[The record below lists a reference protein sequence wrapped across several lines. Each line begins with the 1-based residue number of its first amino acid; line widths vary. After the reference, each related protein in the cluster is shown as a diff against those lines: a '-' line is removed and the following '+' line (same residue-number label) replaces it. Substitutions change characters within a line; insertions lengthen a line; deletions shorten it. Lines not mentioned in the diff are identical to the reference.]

1 VTDSPL
7 SIWRNE
13 QFRAYVASTSFTGFS
28 FSMQMLLINWL
39 LIGVLH
45 TSADQVGMAHAI
57 IGVPGFFIMLWG
69 GASADRVDP
78 RGLMV
83 RTYAVAALP
92 PLVLAAIHSGGAL
105 SYWAVT
111 LTALAMSTA
120 IAYAGPAH
128 AAVLNR
134 VSGSRVQEGVTA
146 TTALGFL
153 VQLLGLGLA
162 GQLDRIGIETVLFA
176 QCIAL
181 LFGCLMI
188 RRLRRF
194 APRPS
199 HHESVMSSLL
209 EGFQVVRS
217 DRLLVSLMS
226 LNITSMLFN
235 FGTFSIVFPF
245 IMTQTY
251 GGDAAFLGW
260 MLVLFFFGGAV
271 SNFIML
277 PFMPL
282 AQPGRLFLGMQ
293 LTRALIFV
301 LFWIQPPL
309 WALVLATF
317 LWGLNMGVTTTTSR
331 AIVQE
336 SSQAAFRARTL
347 AVFNACSFGVQPFG
361 ALLLGWVISAVGP
374 LDAML
379 PGMLISAGI
388 CVVGIAATPV
398 WAYRSPAQS
407 TSEPSSGATH

>member
-1 VTDSPL
+1 
-7 SIWRNE
+7 
-13 QFRAYVASTSFTGFS
+13 
-28 FSMQMLLINWL
+28 MQMLLINWL

-45 TSADQVGMAHAI
+45 TSADQVGIAHAI

-69 GASADRVDP
+69 GARADRVDA
-78 RGLMV
+78 RALMI
-83 RTYAVAALP
+83 RTYALAALP
-92 PLVLAAIHSGGAL
+92 PLVLAAIHAGGAL

-111 LTALAMSTA
+111 LTALALSTA

-128 AAVLNR
+128 AAILNR

-176 QCIAL
+176 QCLAL
-181 LFGCLMI
+181 LVGCLMI
-188 RRLRRF
+188 RRLQSF

-199 HHESVMSSLL
+199 DVHDSVLTSLL
-209 EGFQVVRS
+209 EGFQVVMR

-226 LNITSMLFN
+226 LNLASMLFN
-235 FGTFSIVFPF
+235 FGTFTIVFPF

-260 MLVLFFFGGAV
+260 MLVLFFFGGMM

-277 PFMPL
+277 AFMPL

-309 WALVLATF
+309 WVLVLATF
-317 LWGLNMGVTTTTSR
+317 LWGLNMGVTMTTAR

-336 SSQAAFRARTL
+336 SSQAAYRARTL
-347 AVFNACSFGVQPFG
+347 AVFNALSIGAQPFG
-361 ALLLGWVISAVGP
+361 ALLLGWVISVFGP

-379 PGMLISAGI
+379 PGMLVSAAIGVI
-388 CVVGIAATPV
+388 GIAATPI
-398 WAYRSPAQS
+398 WSYRS
-407 TSEPSSGATH
+407 SEAS

>member
-1 VTDSPL
+1 
-7 SIWRNE
+7 
-13 QFRAYVASTSFTGFS
+13 
-28 FSMQMLLINWL
+28 
-39 LIGVLH
+39 
-45 TSADQVGMAHAI
+45 
-57 IGVPGFFIMLWG
+57 
-69 GASADRVDP
+69 
-78 RGLMV
+78 
-83 RTYAVAALP
+83 
-92 PLVLAAIHSGGAL
+92 
-105 SYWAVT
+105 
-111 LTALAMSTA
+111 
-120 IAYAGPAH
+120 
-128 AAVLNR
+128 VLNR

-398 WAYRSPAQS
+398 WGYRSPAQS
-407 TSEPSSGATH
+407 TSEPSSGATR